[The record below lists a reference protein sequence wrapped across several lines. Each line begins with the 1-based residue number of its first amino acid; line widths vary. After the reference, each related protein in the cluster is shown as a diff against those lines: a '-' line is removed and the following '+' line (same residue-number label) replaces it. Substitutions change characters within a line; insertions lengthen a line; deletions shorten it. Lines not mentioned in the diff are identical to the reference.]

1 MSLEHDE
8 EGAWGPSQT
17 GALSHILRER
27 ERERESVWKEK
38 KKREDSFLFPFLSFF
53 LLF

>member
-1 MSLEHDE
+1 MMRKAPGAHPKLGLSLT
-8 EGAWGPSQT
+8 S
-17 GALSHILRER
+17 SKRER